1 MKGHTQNSTEDSLPS
16 LIVEGGGITDFSFFR
31 LLLTPPPILIECGW
45 NKKHFVQVQGFWDVF

>member
-31 LLLTPPPILIECGW
+31 LLLTPPPILIECG
-45 NKKHFVQVQGFWDVF
+45 